1 MTVPESLMEDY
12 FSIPLAIII
21 SILFEACINNF
32 DISLL
37 SVVLFI
43 NIIGLYYITK
53 NLKVEVKI
61 SYNHVVLCDTQDTVD
76 PVVNRGRPRQ
86 AWTNNVNDY

>member
-1 MTVPESLMEDY
+1 MEDY

-61 SYNHVVLCDTQDTVD
+61 SYNGVVQCDTQETSD
-76 PVVNRGRPRQ
+76 PVVNRGMPRQ
-86 AWTNNVNDY
+86 GVD

>member
-1 MTVPESLMEDY
+1 MTAPQSLMEDY

-21 SILFEACINNF
+21 SILFEGCIKNIG
-32 DISLL
+32 ISLL

-53 NLKVEVKI
+53 NMRLEVKI
-61 SYNHVVLCDTQDTVD
+61 SYNRRQDE
-76 PVVNRGRPRQ
+76 G
-86 AWTNNVNDY
+86 

>member
-1 MTVPESLMEDY
+1 MEDY

-21 SILFEACINNF
+21 SILFEGCINNF

-37 SVVLFI
+37 SMVLFI

-61 SYNHVVLCDTQDTVD
+61 SYNGVVQCETQGTAD
-76 PVVNRGRPRQ
+76 PVVNRGMPRQ
-86 AWTNNVNDY
+86 GVD

>member
-21 SILFEACINNF
+21 SVLFEVCINNLE
-32 DISLL
+32 ISLL

-53 NLKVEVKI
+53 NMRLEVKI
-61 SYNHVVLCDTQDTVD
+61 SYNRVE
-76 PVVNRGRPRQ
+76 
-86 AWTNNVNDY
+86 

>member
-1 MTVPESLMEDY
+1 MEDY

-21 SILFEACINNF
+21 SILFEVCINNF

-61 SYNHVVLCDTQDTVD
+61 SYN
-76 PVVNRGRPRQ
+76 RGID
-86 AWTNNVNDY
+86 A

>member
-1 MTVPESLMEDY
+1 MDLVRRHTIYQMTVPESLMEDY

-21 SILFEACINNF
+21 SVLFEVCINNLE
-32 DISLL
+32 ISLL

-53 NLKVEVKI
+53 NMRLEVKI
-61 SYNHVVLCDTQDTVD
+61 SYNRVE
-76 PVVNRGRPRQ
+76 
-86 AWTNNVNDY
+86 

>member
-1 MTVPESLMEDY
+1 MDLVRRHTIYRMTVPGSLMEDY

-21 SILFEACINNF
+21 SVLFEVCIK
-32 DISLL
+32 DLEISLL

-53 NLKVEVKI
+53 NLRLEVKI
-61 SYNHVVLCDTQDTVD
+61 SYNRVE
-76 PVVNRGRPRQ
+76 
-86 AWTNNVNDY
+86 

>member
-1 MTVPESLMEDY
+1 MEDY

-21 SILFEACINNF
+21 SILFEACIKNF

-43 NIIGLYYITK
+43 NIIDMYYITK
-53 NLKVEVKI
+53 NLKVEVKV
-61 SYNHVVLCDTQDTVD
+61 SY
-76 PVVNRGRPRQ
+76 NRGRD
-86 AWTNNVNDY
+86 A

>member
-1 MTVPESLMEDY
+1 MTVPGSLMEDY

-21 SILFEACINNF
+21 SVLFEVCIKEYS
-32 DISLL
+32 ISIL

-53 NLKVEVKI
+53 NMRLEIKI
-61 SYNHVVLCDTQDTVD
+61 SYNRVE
-76 PVVNRGRPRQ
+76 
-86 AWTNNVNDY
+86 

>member
-1 MTVPESLMEDY
+1 MTAPESLMEDY

-21 SILFEACINNF
+21 SVLFEVCIKNLE
-32 DISLL
+32 ISLL

-53 NLKVEVKI
+53 NLRLEVKM
-61 SYNHVVLCDTQDTVD
+61 SYNRVE
-76 PVVNRGRPRQ
+76 
-86 AWTNNVNDY
+86 

>member
-1 MTVPESLMEDY
+1 MDLVSRDTIYQMTVPESLMEDY

-21 SILFEACINNF
+21 SVLFEVCINNLE
-32 DISLL
+32 ISLL

-53 NLKVEVKI
+53 NMRLEVKI
-61 SYNHVVLCDTQDTVD
+61 SYNRVE
-76 PVVNRGRPRQ
+76 
-86 AWTNNVNDY
+86 

>member
-1 MTVPESLMEDY
+1 MEDY

-21 SILFEACINNF
+21 SILFEVCINNF

-61 SYNHVVLCDTQDTVD
+61 SYNHV
-76 PVVNRGRPRQ
+76 NG
-86 AWTNNVNDY
+86 

>member
-21 SILFEACINNF
+21 SILFETCINNF

-43 NIIGLYYITK
+43 NIIGMYYITK
-53 NLKVEVKI
+53 
-61 SYNHVVLCDTQDTVD
+61 T
-76 PVVNRGRPRQ
+76 
-86 AWTNNVNDY
+86 